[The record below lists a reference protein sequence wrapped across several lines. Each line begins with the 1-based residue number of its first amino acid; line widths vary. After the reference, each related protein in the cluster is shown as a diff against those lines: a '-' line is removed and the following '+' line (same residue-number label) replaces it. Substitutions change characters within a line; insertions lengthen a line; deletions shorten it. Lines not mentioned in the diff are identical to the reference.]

1 MICSSPETE
10 SVSDFVCRNNIFHF
24 LTAAVNNFDLDP
36 DEYFFDMPDLYQ
48 YKDISKVIFFS
59 LKSNVSC
66 VLPVL
71 SHSILMKKKDSMN
84 FGFFLMNEMHK

>member
-48 YKDISKVIFFS
+48 YKDISKVIFYS
-59 LKSNVSC
+59 PKIKCILCPAC
-66 VLPVL
+66 V
-71 SHSILMKKKDSMN
+71 SILMKKKDSMN
-84 FGFFLMNEMHK
+84 FGFFLVNEMHK